1 MRLPVELRAMIFT
14 YAVQG
19 HTWTYHPP
27 FLFPGHHT
35 IALLSICR
43 QIYAETATLPFAI
56 NTLNLGWIETN
67 NYLRDSFLAQRT
79 DAQLGAARSVHLRS
93 SAYSPTGPKLIHRA
107 LSQLPGLWTV
117 YLTYGAH
124 KFVLTAEDGRVMV
137 SCLESALE
145 VLGPDEFGDLDWLS
159 MRRLTAWKPDANVRF
174 KVLDILPEWDDS
186 W

>member
-14 YAVQG
+14 YALQG

-27 FLFPGHHT
+27 YIFPGHHS
-35 IALLSICR
+35 IALLFTCR
-43 QIYAETATLPFAI
+43 QIYAETATLLFAI

-67 NYLRDSFLAQRT
+67 NYVRDYFLAQRT

-107 LSQLPGLWTV
+107 LNQLPGLRTV

-124 KFVLTAEDGRVMV
+124 KFVLTAEDGRVWSRRWKYWDRM
-137 SCLESALE
+137 SLEISIGCRCVGLRLETRCECKVQGAGCSAG
-145 VLGPDEFGDLDWLS
+145 VG
-159 MRRLTAWKPDANVRF
+159 R
-174 KVLDILPEWDDS
+174 
-186 W
+186 